1 LKADGTVDANT
12 YALCFANIY
21 RCSAAPTATADT
33 NSDQIAATAF
43 VTTAISGATIPDALS
58 VKGKMQLAG
67 DLTADSPT
75 IATDAVQKYKRWRN
89 S

>member
-1 LKADGTVDANT
+1 MEQLM
-12 YALCFANIY
+12 LILMLFSFANIY

-67 DLTADSPT
+67 DLTGTADSPT
-75 IATDAVQKYKRWRN
+75 IATDAITVQK
-89 S
+89 